1 MAVAAAPS
9 VAFVAAATSV
19 AFVAV
24 DMIDMAY
31 FAESAAHEG
40 KILAVAERFD
50 MAFVAA
56 LEAAA

>member
-1 MAVAAAPS
+1 MAAAPSVAFAVAAAPS
-9 VAFVAAATSV
+9 VE
-19 AFVAV
+19 FVAV

-31 FAESAAHEG
+31 FAESEG

-50 MAFVAA
+50 MAFVAV